1 MHMSSS
7 ADAIGSKTPQRLIGL
22 RQAWVFAAAATIEIV
37 VATFVSDTP
46 VTNLAYW
53 QDPLFYANAAAKI
66 AIVAFCLLVIA
77 VWPRREEIAA
87 LYRTSAAPGSTKYY
101 LAANITL
108 FVTLLAVRL
117 AVSQM
122 TELSVV
128 WLAAYCFCLLATG
141 ASLAFLAVPPA
152 FWWKLPKA
160 APAEIAIALAGG
172 VFVLWLGYLAQQG
185 WTTLSSGTLHLSHWF
200 LTLYEPNV
208 QLDTEKWLLGVSSF
222 AVQIYGPCSGY
233 EGVAL
238 IVTFLSVYMWVF
250 RHELRF
256 PNVLLIL
263 PLGMAAIWILNALRI
278 AILVSI
284 GAHLSPEVA
293 IQGFHSQAGWISFLF
308 VTLAAVALTRR
319 VPFFAAA
326 SHSRRLPARPAATDK
341 KTDLTIAYLA
351 PFMAMVAAN
360 ILASAFSPHDQWL
373 YAVKVLAIGAALW
386 WFRDVYMPL
395 VRGVSWNSVAVGLA
409 VGVAWIAT
417 DPGRD
422 KAAPIGDWIN
432 ELPVWVAA
440 AWLTLRA
447 FGSVILVP
455 VAEELAFRGF
465 LARWLISTR
474 FASVRFD
481 HFGLLAFAVSSL
493 AFGVLHERWLAASL
507 AGAAYALLMYRTNRL
522 SDPIAAH
529 AVSNLAIM
537 SWALAAQQWSL
548 L

>member
-7 ADAIGSKTPQRLIGL
+7 ADAIGSKTRQQLTGL
-22 RQAWVFAAAATIEIV
+22 RQFLVFAAVATIEIV
-37 VATFVSDTP
+37 VATFLYDTP
-46 VTNLAYW
+46 RTNLVYW
-53 QDPLFYANAAAKI
+53 QDPIFYVSLLAKV
-66 AIVAFCLLVIA
+66 AIVAFCLLVITA
-77 VWPRREEIAA
+77 WPRREEIVA
-87 LYRTSAAPGSTKYY
+87 LYRGGAAPGAAKYY
-101 LAANITL
+101 LAANVVL
-108 FVTLLAVRL
+108 FIALLAIRFL
-117 AVSQM
+117 VSQM
-122 TELSVV
+122 TELSVFL
-128 WLAAYCFCLLATG
+128 LAAYCVLLLATG
-141 ASLAFLAVPPA
+141 ASLAFMAAPPA
-152 FWWKLPKA
+152 FWWKLPRT
-160 APAEIAIALAGG
+160 APVEIAIALAGG
-172 VFVLWLGYLAQQG
+172 VLALWLGHLAQLG
-185 WTTLSSGTLHLSHWF
+185 WTTLASATLSLSHWF
-200 LTLYEPNV
+200 LTLYEPSV
-208 QLDTEKWLLGVSSF
+208 HLDAEKLQLGVGDFS
-222 AVQIYGPCSGY
+222 VWIYGPCSGY

-238 IVTFLSVYMWVF
+238 IFTFLSVYMWVF

-256 PNVLLIL
+256 PNVLLML
-263 PLGMAAIWILNALRI
+263 PLGMATIWILNAVRI

-284 GAHLSPEVA
+284 GAHYSPDVA

-319 VPFFAAA
+319 VPFFAARQP
-326 SHSRRLPARPAATDK
+326 HSRPSPSRPAAAAK
-341 KTDLTIAYLA
+341 PDLTIAYLA

-373 YAVKVLAIGAALW
+373 YAIKVFAIGAALW
-386 WFRDVYMPL
+386 WFRDIYIPL
-395 VRGVSWNSVAVGLA
+395 LRGISWNAVAVGLA
-409 VGVAWIAT
+409 VGVGWIAT

-422 KAAPIGDWIN
+422 QAAPLGDWIHG
-432 ELPVWVAA
+432 LPVWMAA

-447 FGSVILVP
+447 IGSVVLVP

-474 FASVRFD
+474 FEAVRFD
-481 HFGLLAFAVSSL
+481 QFGLLAFAGSSL

-537 SWALAAQQWSL
+537 VWALAAQQWSL